1 MSEPTLAALREAG
14 ADRHDPARFHYLEVL
29 ERRLATQPEA
39 VRQLLS
45 ERLQA
50 ALQDYAQRVAQATSS
65 GGAASGGPA
74 ATPRMPSAHAAP
86 LTRLNRYIHDRTQ
99 AQVSNADPEDGG
111 NANDL
116 KSVRGFSTVW
126 TKIAADQQVAQAI
139 DRGPD
144 NAGPLNSHRL
154 MLRSLAL
161 MRSLSPDYLGHFLAQ
176 MDTLL
181 WLDQINQQTS
191 LKDGKSKRPSRT
203 RK

>member
-1 MSEPTLAALREAG
+1 MSDPTLAALREAG
-14 ADRHDPARFHYLEVL
+14 ADHHDPARFHYLEVL

-50 ALQDYAQRVAQATSS
+50 ALHDYAQRVAQVTSS
-65 GGAASGGPA
+65 GGAVSGGPA

-99 AQVSNADPEDGG
+99 APDVDPEDGG

-116 KSVRGFSTVW
+116 KSVRGFSNVW

-181 WLDQINQQTS
+181 WLDQINQQTA
-191 LKDGKSKRPSRT
+191 LKDSKPKRAVRA
-203 RK
+203 KK

>member
-74 ATPRMPSAHAAP
+74 ATPRMPSVHAAP

-99 AQVSNADPEDGG
+99 AQAPHADPEDGG

-116 KSVRGFSTVW
+116 KSVRGFSNVW

-161 MRSLSPDYLGHFLAQ
+161 MRSLSTDYLGHFLAQ

-191 LKDGKSKRPSRT
+191 LKDGKSKRPSRA

>member
-1 MSEPTLAALREAG
+1 MSELTLAALREAG
-14 ADRHDPARFHYLEVL
+14 ADHHAPARFHYLEVL

-50 ALQDYAQRVAQATSS
+50 ALHDYAQRVAQVTSS
-65 GGAASGGPA
+65 GGAASGGRA
-74 ATPRMPSAHAAP
+74 ATPMMPSAHAAP
-86 LTRLNRYIHDRTQ
+86 LTRLNRYIQERTQ
-99 AQVSNADPEDGG
+99 AQVSDADPEDGG

-116 KSVRGFSTVW
+116 KSVRGFSNVW

-181 WLDQINQQTS
+181 WLDQVNQQTA
-191 LKDGKSKRPSRT
+191 LKDSKHKRAVRA
-203 RK
+203 KK

>member
-14 ADRHDPARFHYLEVL
+14 ADHHDPARFHYLEVL

-50 ALQDYAQRVAQATSS
+50 ALHDYAQRVAQATSS
-65 GGAASGGPA
+65 GGAASGGRA
-74 ATPRMPSAHAAP
+74 ATPRVPLAHAAP

-99 AQVSNADPEDGG
+99 AQAPHADPEDGG

-116 KSVRGFSTVW
+116 RSVRGFSNVW

-191 LKDGKSKRPSRT
+191 LKDGKSKRPSRA